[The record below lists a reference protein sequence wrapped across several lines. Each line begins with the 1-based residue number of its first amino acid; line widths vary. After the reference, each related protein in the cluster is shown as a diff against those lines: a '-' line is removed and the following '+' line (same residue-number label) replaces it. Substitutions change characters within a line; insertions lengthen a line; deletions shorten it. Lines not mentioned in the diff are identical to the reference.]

1 MTTEDVKIIIQ
12 EFDRLN
18 LTIPEGL
25 NLLMDAGK
33 ISDHVVMFGDVAHE
47 DGPACIEFLK
57 QYKPQHPPFHTPAT
71 MNQFR

>member
-1 MTTEDVKIIIQ
+1 MTHDDAKIIIQ

-25 NLLMDAGK
+25 NLLLDHGK

-47 DGPACIEFLK
+47 DGPACVEFLK
-57 QYKPQHPPFHTPAT
+57 QYKPHHPPFHTPNT
-71 MNQFR
+71 MGEIK